1 MKIIITGSTGNISK
15 PLTTMLVE
23 AGHEVSVITS
33 NANKAKEIEA
43 LGVVPLTGSVEEAD
57 FVQRAFAGADAVYT
71 MIPPNM
77 ASSDCKAFVYGVGNN
92 YVQAIKAAGVK
103 KVV

>member
-33 NANKAKEIEA
+33 DNKKTEEIKG
-43 LGVVPLTGSVEEAD
+43 LGAEPLVGSVEDAD
-57 FVQRAFAGADAVYT
+57 FLLETFQGADAVYT

-77 ASSDCKAFVYGVGNN
+77 ASANWKVFV
-92 YVQAIKAAGVK
+92 
-103 KVV
+103 